1 MNTQQLIQA
10 VRQLKREKLAP
21 QPSIKR
27 LTSVLR
33 AFVGNPANRQA
44 LNFGQV
50 SQGLYTR
57 LLLNSFE
64 DDFQIVV
71 VLWGPGSRSPIHDH
85 EGTVGAV
92 AALAGVTQE
101 TKYYQLSQYGSQ
113 VELLEGK
120 TVTLRKTTVT
130 PILPDEATQ
139 LHAMANASTE
149 WAATVHVYLTPV
161 MNFHIYEPQSEDI
174 YQMIDRR
181 LWFDADNAWRQWE
194 AAQAPLTA

>member
-1 MNTQQLIQA
+1 MNTQQLIHA
-10 VRQLKREKLAP
+10 VRRIKRADLAP
-21 QPSIKR
+21 QQSIKH

-44 LNFGQV
+44 LNFNQV

-57 LLLNSFE
+57 LLLNSFD

-85 EGTVGAV
+85 EETVGAV
-92 AALAGVTQE
+92 AALAGVTEE
-101 TKYYQLSQYGSQ
+101 TKYYRLSQHGNQ
-113 VELLEGK
+113 VELLPGK
-120 TVTLRKTTVT
+120 SMTLQKSAVT

-139 LHAMANASTE
+139 LHAMTNATSA

-161 MNFHIYEPQSEDI
+161 MNFHIYEPQGEDI

-194 AAQAPLTA
+194 AVKV

>member
-1 MNTQQLIQA
+1 MNTQQLIRT
-10 VRQLKREKLAP
+10 VRQIKQEKLT
-21 QPSIKR
+21 QTQSIRR
-27 LTSVLR
+27 LTRVLR

-44 LNFGQV
+44 LNFAQV

-57 LLLNSFE
+57 LLLNAFD

-85 EGTVGAV
+85 EETVGAV
-92 AALAGVTQE
+92 AALAGATQE
-101 TKYYQLSQYGSQ
+101 TKYYRLSHFGNQ
-113 VELLEGK
+113 VELLPGK
-120 TVTLRKTTVT
+120 TMTLRKSAIT

-139 LHAMANASTE
+139 LHAMTNATNE

-161 MNFHIYEPQSEDI
+161 MNFHIYELQGEEI
-174 YQMIDRR
+174 YQMVERR

-194 AAQAPLTA
+194 AVNG

>member
-1 MNTQQLIQA
+1 MNTQQLIHA
-10 VRQLKREKLAP
+10 VRRIKRAELAP
-21 QPSIKR
+21 HPSIKH

-44 LNFGQV
+44 LDFGQV

-101 TKYYQLSQYGSQ
+101 TKYY
-113 VELLEGK
+113 
-120 TVTLRKTTVT
+120 R
-130 PILPDEATQ
+130 
-139 LHAMANASTE
+139 
-149 WAATVHVYLTPV
+149 
-161 MNFHIYEPQSEDI
+161 
-174 YQMIDRR
+174 
-181 LWFDADNAWRQWE
+181 
-194 AAQAPLTA
+194 